1 MRKFVIAA
9 AIAASALTAAAP
21 AAAQYYPP
29 QPYGYG
35 YGYHG
40 NWGQVPRLQ
49 VRVDHVQRQISV
61 LDRRNILSNREA
73 SRLRAESRDIERRLH
88 RAARNGLSG
97 NEAYSVDR
105 RIQRLEYRI
114 QRDARDGNPYGRYGY
129 NDYRGGWSDRDRDGR
144 NDRYEDDR
152 GYNHD

>member
-40 NWGQVPRLQ
+40 NWGQVRRLQ
-49 VRVDHVQRQISV
+49 VRVDQVQRQISV

-114 QRDARDGNPYGRYGY
+114 QRDARDGNRYGRYGY